1 MKIHTYEKAFLGVG
15 VVVLVAC
22 AAALVYAT
30 AVHGLHLPGDS
41 GRVDP
46 ATVPTTPPF
55 DRPGVYAEESDDD
68 DDERAYEVVVV
79 ARAWA
84 FQPAEIR
91 VPAGAEITFTATTV
105 DVLHG
110 FNIEGTRL
118 NMMLIPGQIS
128 RNSYRFDEPGEHLL
142 ICHEYCGLGHH
153 MMYGRIVVEPAGTEV
168 PLVDDELPLASLPR
182 HSPTH

>member
-15 VVVLVAC
+15 IVVLVAC

-30 AVHGLHLPGDS
+30 AVHGLHLPGVS

-46 ATVPTTPPF
+46 AAVPTTPPF
-55 DRPGVYAEESDDD
+55 DRPGVYARVSEGGGEP
-68 DDERAYEVVVV
+68 AYEVVVV

-91 VPAGAEITFTATTV
+91 VPAGVELTFTATTV

-128 RNSYRFDEPGEHLL
+128 RNSYRFDEPGEYLL

-153 MMYGRIVVEPAGTEV
+153 MMYGRIIVEPAGTEV
-168 PLVDDELPLASLPR
+168 PLVGGDLPLASAPS